1 MRGISETSVS
11 TDGGVY
17 ATPMGIPEMED
28 RGVSPNPIV
37 EEPSSIV
44 EQRGGNEESRPNVV
58 SPLTPPTA
66 LRDSNDYMG
75 AGAGVARGA
84 AATGSSSSRLGVRGS
99 PKPDGNRKSMFEEK
113 LDDDK

>member
-1 MRGISETSVS
+1 
-11 TDGGVY
+11 
-17 ATPMGIPEMED
+17 MGIPELEE

-37 EEPSSIV
+37 EEPTSIG
-44 EQRGGNEESRPNVV
+44 EHRGGDVEARPNVV

-66 LRDSNDYMG
+66 IRDSGDYMG
-75 AGAGVARGA
+75 GGAAGAAGA
-84 AATGSSSSRLGVRGS
+84 AAMGSSSSRLGVRGS